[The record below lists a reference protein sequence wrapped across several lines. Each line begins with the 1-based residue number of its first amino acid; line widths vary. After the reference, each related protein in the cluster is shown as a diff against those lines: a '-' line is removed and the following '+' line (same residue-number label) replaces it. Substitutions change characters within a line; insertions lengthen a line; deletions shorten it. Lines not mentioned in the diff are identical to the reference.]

1 MKDLVI
7 KASMLRR
14 ERNWLL
20 VALVCAELVN
30 ASAIWCYERPW
41 TELFTQI
48 GFTVCTAIAIY
59 FVLWIP
65 RLVVR
70 VARCVFCPKK

>member
-7 KASMLRR
+7 KASTLRR

-20 VALVCAELVN
+20 VALVCAEMVN
-30 ASAIWCYERPW
+30 GFAVWNYGRPW

-48 GFTVCTAIAIY
+48 GFTVCVAIALY
-59 FVLWIP
+59 LLLWIP

-70 VARCVFCPKK
+70 VVKCLVCPKK